1 MDDDQQFCLRWNNHQ
16 STLISVFDTLL
27 ENETLVDC
35 TLAAEGKFLKAHK
48 VVLSACSPYFATLL
62 QEQYDK
68 HPIFILK
75 DVKYQELRAMMDY
88 MYRGEVNI
96 SQDQLAA
103 LLKAAE
109 SLQIKGLSD
118 NRSGGGTTAPKPEH
132 HRATMPTGKLSAGYT
147 LEQTK
152 RARIAGPA
160 EPEMGSREGSSS
172 PSRRRRKVRRRSIEN
187 AMTDVHDNS
196 NSSQQQTQSN
206 ASGLGAITAA
216 ASALAAAAAA
226 APNTQSLA
234 SNVPLSASTSSSTAV
249 TAPGTTL
256 SSSKK
261 TDIVKGT
268 TQQQQQQQQTQQD
281 AMNTD
286 NVQGPASAATATGS
300 IDTETTD
307 NAAAVAS
314 TATDKSNH
322 KQLQQQL
329 KQAKESNTEYDD
341 EANDEPVEDLTLDE
355 EDMGMDDLDQNAG
368 TSQGGEGSSQGYAP
382 WQHDRSQDE
391 LLLATQEAQ
400 QRDPQEN
407 YWTISVK
414 SVTSLNNIALEEIK
428 QKKFKRNNTSSAA
441 TTTRHSPSTRA
452 SLNNNNNNTTDLL
465 NDSNV
470 TTYNISTSSPRASNS
485 PHVCPRCDK
494 VYTYKKNLSRHLR
507 FECVKHDKSEQTD
520 INPDDFELDDC
531 LLESNDIVITQNKDG
546 FILHVKKLGNI
557 TTAKLSSQDE
567 DQVAAAAVAAATG
580 GHVQQQQQQS
590 SAQITEIHEVQDV
603 KPTFTTLTTSPAIKL
618 PSSECELINLKKII
632 PASTTISTHHPHA
645 TIIQTQQIQPAQLQQ
660 QHQQQHH
667 HQQQTQQLHEIIHQ
681 HQQQET
687 QQQQQHHQQHHQQ
700 QQQQQQQHHQ
710 QQQQQQHHQLQHH
723 PQVQSIVTT
732 TPTAS
737 GAHSQTISLMGLR
750 NVQMT
755 DQKPL
760 VSRIK
765 YSRGKIITPATVKL
779 CSVQIVQTHDPQT
792 HEIPDGTKYEIS
804 EIDLNNPQ
812 TSAAI
817 ISDLVKYAEIDDI
830 ELPDGTKIGIG
841 FAPTEIT
848 EHMQSAGTTAQITTL
863 EQDPN
868 SQQHH
873 QMQTHQMTQQHHQLQ
888 AQVHHI
894 QASPQ
899 HQHAQH
905 HIVQQHQQQTTTHVV
920 HHQQLHLQEQ
930 DDNTTSVEAILPD
943 GITVHEQPTITKSYT
958 ILTARPLKT
967 ESSHD
972 LSELT
977 HPSATTY
984 ELSLSDSSLGPNDE
998 RGDESKYVCR
1008 HCGKKYRWKSTL
1020 RRHENV
1026 ECGGKEPC
1034 HPCPYCSYKA
1044 KQRGNLGVHVRKHHP
1059 DKPQLE
1065 SKRGHLSI
1073 TRIAG
1078 LTWNEWN
1085 ARLAMPLV
1093 TQLREGVHPLVF
1105 PTDLSM
1111 EKGIGVGNGVGVS
1124 KDICKIERKSPIKR
1138 PSLLASPTPSNNDLN
1153 EQGATS
1159 TPLNCSSASDKDKTP
1174 QTSGSGGGGEKIK
1187 HFTEEEATVLMLK
1200 AAAEKSAQA
1209 AAAAANNS
1217 GNLSDNSYT
1226 DDNTTGNLSGG
1237 GNGPGSGADYHSAFG
1252 DVSGATGIS
1261 LNILNSINAMS
1272 SLISGGAGGNGG
1284 LSLASAAALGVGGSG
1299 NGAGHPCPECG
1310 RVYKLK
1316 SSLRNHQKW
1325 ECGKEPQFQCP
1336 FCVYRAKQKM
1346 HIGRHME
1353 RMHKEKFFKIE
1364 DLKSFTT
1371 ATVGAQIAGSS
1382 VGGSGGVGGVGGGG
1396 VSGDESSST
1405 AVAELRQH
1413 FSFKLLSLA
1422 RKRDF
1427 F

>member
-268 TQQQQQQQQTQQD
+268 TQQQQQTQQD

-307 NAAAVAS
+307 SAAAVAS

-329 KQAKESNTEYDD
+329 KQAKESISGNAAAGSGSELVIEPKAEYDD

-400 QRDPQEN
+400 QRDPQ
-407 YWTISVK
+407 
-414 SVTSLNNIALEEIK
+414 
-428 QKKFKRNNTSSAA
+428 
-441 TTTRHSPSTRA
+441 
-452 SLNNNNNNTTDLL
+452 
-465 NDSNV
+465 
-470 TTYNISTSSPRASNS
+470 
-485 PHVCPRCDK
+485 
-494 VYTYKKNLSRHLR
+494 
-507 FECVKHDKSEQTD
+507 VKHDKSEQTD

-580 GHVQQQQQQS
+580 GHVQQQQQQQQS

-687 QQQQQHHQQHHQQ
+687 QQQQHQQHHQQ

-765 YSRGKIITPATVKL
+765 YSRGKIITPATG
-779 CSVQIVQTHDPQT
+779 SVQIVQTHDPQT

-1065 SKRGHLSI
+1065 SKRG
-1073 TRIAG
+1073 R
-1078 LTWNEWN
+1078 
-1085 ARLAMPLV
+1085 
-1093 TQLREGVHPLVF
+1093 
-1105 PTDLSM
+1105 
-1111 EKGIGVGNGVGVS
+1111 
-1124 KDICKIERKSPIKR
+1124 KI
-1138 PSLLASPTPSNNDLN
+1138 
-1153 EQGATS
+1153 
-1159 TPLNCSSASDKDKTP
+1159 
-1174 QTSGSGGGGEKIK
+1174 
-1187 HFTEEEATVLMLK
+1187 
-1200 AAAEKSAQA
+1200 
-1209 AAAAANNS
+1209 
-1217 GNLSDNSYT
+1217 
-1226 DDNTTGNLSGG
+1226 
-1237 GNGPGSGADYHSAFG
+1237 
-1252 DVSGATGIS
+1252 
-1261 LNILNSINAMS
+1261 
-1272 SLISGGAGGNGG
+1272 
-1284 LSLASAAALGVGGSG
+1284 
-1299 NGAGHPCPECG
+1299 
-1310 RVYKLK
+1310 
-1316 SSLRNHQKW
+1316 
-1325 ECGKEPQFQCP
+1325 
-1336 FCVYRAKQKM
+1336 
-1346 HIGRHME
+1346 
-1353 RMHKEKFFKIE
+1353 
-1364 DLKSFTT
+1364 
-1371 ATVGAQIAGSS
+1371 
-1382 VGGSGGVGGVGGGG
+1382 
-1396 VSGDESSST
+1396 
-1405 AVAELRQH
+1405 
-1413 FSFKLLSLA
+1413 
-1422 RKRDF
+1422 
-1427 F
+1427 